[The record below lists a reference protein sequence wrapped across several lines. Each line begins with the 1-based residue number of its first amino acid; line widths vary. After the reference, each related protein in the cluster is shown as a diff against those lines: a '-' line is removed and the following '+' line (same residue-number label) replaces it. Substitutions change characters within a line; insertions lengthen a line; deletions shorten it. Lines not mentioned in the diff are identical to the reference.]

1 MSGNDD
7 LLLIGNLDQS
17 IPVDGDWAMSR
28 IDEVLKQSLKEK
40 NVDLALDMC
49 KQLVAIGQVVGIGL
63 AKALYFLQK
72 NWEKYKIDEAFEDY
86 VFDKIGKHRHTVER
100 YVKIWGMFDNA
111 VVPQDYIEE
120 FQQKSV
126 NELAPI
132 ANAVY
137 QGHEISAE
145 AWEKLSE
152 APDPNTIAKI
162 VREDIK
168 GQPPRKNTLQLYMD
182 TEGNIWAFQS
192 DIRYFVGQLEI
203 YSQEKPI
210 QQAIE
215 RILDRSGVMKQ

>member
-1 MSGNDD
+1 MSNNDD
-7 LLLIGNLDQS
+7 LLLVGSLDQS
-17 IPVDGDWAMSR
+17 VPVDGDWAMSR
-28 IDEVLKQSLKEK
+28 IDEVLKRSLKER
-40 NVDLALDMC
+40 NADLALDMC

-111 VVPQDYIEE
+111 VVPQDYVEE

-137 QGHEISAE
+137 QGYEISAE
-145 AWEKLSE
+145 EWEKLSE
-152 APDPNTIAKI
+152 APDENVISKI

-168 GQPPRKNTLQLYMD
+168 NQPPRKNTLQLFLD
-182 TEGNIWAFQS
+182 REGTIWAYQDS
-192 DIRYFVGQLEI
+192 HRYFVGSLEI
-203 YSQEKPI
+203 SATEEPI

-215 RILDRSGVMKQ
+215 RIVGRSRMMKQ

>member
-1 MSGNDD
+1 MTSDD

-17 IPVDGDWAMSR
+17 VPVDGDWAMSR

-111 VVPQDYIEE
+111 VVPQQLIEE

-168 GQPPRKNTLQLYMD
+168 GQLPRSNTLQLYLD
-182 TEGNIWAFQS
+182 REGTIWAYQKEH
-192 DIRYFVGQLEI
+192 RYFVGSLDISAKE
-203 YSQEKPI
+203 EPI

-215 RILDRSGVMKQ
+215 RIVGRSGMMKQ